1 MSKAQARAL
10 ADPTI
15 LLPAV
20 WDAIKKLNPR
30 AMARNPVM
38 FVVEIVAT
46 LTTVLFIRDI
56 VNGTGNH
63 LFSFQINL
71 WLWFTVLFAN
81 FAEAVAEGRGK
92 AQAESLRKAQ
102 VDLRAKLLAN
112 QEMKVYRTVPSSQ
125 LVRGDLVLV
134 EAGEFIPSD
143 GDVVEGVCSVDESA
157 ITGESAPVIR
167 ESGGDRSAVTGG
179 TRVLSDWIVV
189 KITATANG
197 TSVTGT
203 YALTIG

>member
-56 VNGTGNH
+56 V
-63 LFSFQINL
+63 
-71 WLWFTVLFAN
+71 
-81 FAEAVAEGRGK
+81 
-92 AQAESLRKAQ
+92 
-102 VDLRAKLLAN
+102 
-112 QEMKVYRTVPSSQ
+112 KVMET
-125 LVRGDLVLV
+125 LD
-134 EAGEFIPSD
+134 
-143 GDVVEGVCSVDESA
+143 
-157 ITGESAPVIR
+157 
-167 ESGGDRSAVTGG
+167 
-179 TRVLSDWIVV
+179 LSDRAREMIYNGN
-189 KITATANG
+189 ATRMLQLG
-197 TSVTGT
+197 QVPHFHHRG
-203 YALTIG
+203 